1 MLKPRTLAKHIRLA
15 YDPFQRRALD
25 RLGAIDPERDGV
37 SAVNAWPLAMRT
49 RWDSYRTDGAVH
61 ATYWVAEWPRRD
73 VPAAFLLPLLLQANM
88 QRSIAVVMEPLEISK
103 ALSKVEAA
111 IVGDQTSEHV
121 RRSKGFATTARRAK
135 RSTDLLTRESELASG
150 FGEFRYC
157 GYVTVSASSPEELE
171 QACAAMENRALQSRL
186 QLRRMNGMQDIAFT
200 HTLPIARGLSGP
212 GGAR

>member
-1 MLKPRTLAKHIRLA
+1 MSTTVPIAIAMPDRATMLASTPAS
-15 YDPFQRRALD
+15 F
-25 RLGAIDPERDGV
+25 
-37 SAVNAWPLAMRT
+37 M
-49 RWDSYRTDGAVH
+49 
-61 ATYWVAEWPRRD
+61 ATK
-73 VPAAFLLPLLLQANM
+73 AN
-88 QRSIAVVMEPLEISK
+88 STASGNTLEISK

>member
-1 MLKPRTLAKHIRLA
+1 M
-15 YDPFQRRALD
+15 
-25 RLGAIDPERDGV
+25 GAIDPGQDGV
-37 SAVNAWPLAMRT
+37 SAINAWPLASRAE
-49 RWDSYRTDGAVH
+49 WDHYQTDGAVH

-88 QRSIAVVMEPLEISK
+88 QRSISVVMEPLEISK

-121 RRSKGFATTARRAK
+121 RQSKGFSQTARRAK
-135 RSTDLLTRESELASG
+135 RSTDLLSRESELAAG
-150 FGEFRYC
+150 YGEFRYC
-157 GYVTVSASSPEELE
+157 GHVTVSASTRDELE

-186 QLRRMNGMQDIAFT
+186 QLRRLNGMQDTAFT